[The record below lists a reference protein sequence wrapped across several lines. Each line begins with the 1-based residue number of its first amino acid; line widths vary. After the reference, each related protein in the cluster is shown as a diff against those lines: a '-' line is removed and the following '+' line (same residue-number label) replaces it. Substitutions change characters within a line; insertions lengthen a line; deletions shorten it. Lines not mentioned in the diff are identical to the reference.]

1 MIALKISHVF
11 LLYIAVCRAFLLSSS
26 SKKNIGQNVYKFL
39 NDENWRN
46 SPMSLTKLYYGKSGG
61 KMIESDEEFSRDVLN
76 SKKPVLAYFSAPWCG
91 PCRLSNPVVRDVS
104 KQFAEKIDA
113 VEICTDDLPEIASDA
128 GVVSIPTIQVY
139 YNGIVQD
146 TIVGCVAQNI
156 LATAISNILDDIG
169 LQTPVEDKV

>member
-1 MIALKISHVF
+1 
-11 LLYIAVCRAFLLSSS
+11 
-26 SKKNIGQNVYKFL
+26 
-39 NDENWRN
+39 
-46 SPMSLTKLYYGKSGG
+46 MSLTKLYYGKSGG
-61 KMIESDEEFSRDVLN
+61 KMIESDGEFSREVLN

-104 KQFAEKIDA
+104 KQFAGEIDA